1 MRSVRLLSLAAVAAI
16 ALISA
21 PGRSDE
27 PKRTGDKKDPPAK
40 LPTEAEIMA
49 AKLKHA
55 QGLIDAITRED
66 FKKVDEHATALVR
79 ISTGAE
85 FLNARKTEEYEFQA
99 RMFRRTVS
107 KMSDKAK
114 DRNIEGVMLAY
125 NEMSNSCLKCHQYT
139 RDKKRD

>member
-1 MRSVRLLSLAAVAAI
+1 MGSVRLLSLTAVAAI

-27 PKRTGDKKDPPAK
+27 PKPTGDKKNSAAK

-99 RMFRRTVS
+99 RMFRRGCNRVS
-107 KMSDKAK
+107 
-114 DRNIEGVMLAY
+114 GVGQALNPA
-125 NEMSNSCLKCHQYT
+125 
-139 RDKKRD
+139 